1 MVRLKNIPIDV
12 DWEEIVEEY
21 YKQFNV
27 SLCKFGL
34 VLKHLG
40 TTCHHFKQEVRR
52 ALAGQFL
59 VVFLVIPILAIFG
72 PQEFNKKQSEK
83 RKSASFERGNSVRH
97 LVQMMSITER
107 DNETNEEEE
116 EEEEDSV
123 SPNLLLRDK
132 KLTEF
137 VTDLLTTARN
147 LKILESLPSTEGR
160 RRSGRWAMTKQT
172 TGRYKPN
179 YSGASHLLS
188 TETIGSC
195 G

>member
-1 MVRLKNIPIDV
+1 M
-12 DWEEIVEEY
+12 EEY
-21 YKQFNV
+21 YAKFNG

-40 TTCHHFKQEVRR
+40 TTYQHFRQEVRR

-59 VVFLVIPILAIFG
+59 VVFLVIPILTIFG
-72 PQEFNKKQSEK
+72 TEEFNKIHSDK
-83 RKSASFERGNSVRH
+83 RKSASSERGNTIRH
-97 LVQMMSITER
+97 LIQMMSITER

-116 EEEEDSV
+116 EDIV

-137 VTDLLTTARN
+137 VRNLLATAEN
-147 LKILESLPSTEGR
+147 LKILESLPVSSR
-160 RRSGRWAMTKQT
+160 RKSGRWAMTRRT
-172 TGRYKPN
+172 TGRYKPT
-179 YSGASHLLS
+179 YSTASHSALS
-188 TETIGSC
+188 TEAIGSC

>member
-1 MVRLKNIPIDV
+1 M
-12 DWEEIVEEY
+12 EEY
-21 YKQFNV
+21 YQQFNV

-40 TTCHHFKQEVRR
+40 TTFQHFKEEVRR

-72 PQEFNKKQSEK
+72 PQEINNKQTEK
-83 RKSASFERGNSVRH
+83 RKSASFERGNTVRH
-97 LVQMMSITER
+97 LVQMMSITEG
-107 DNETNEEEE
+107 DNETNEEQDDEE
-116 EEEEDSV
+116 NV

-137 VTDLLTTARN
+137 VTELLITARN
-147 LKILESLPSTEGR
+147 LKILESLPSCEGR
-160 RRSGRWAMTKQT
+160 RRPGSWARTKQT

-179 YSGASHLLS
+179 YSSPSQLLS

>member
-1 MVRLKNIPIDV
+1 M
-12 DWEEIVEEY
+12 EEY

-40 TTCHHFKQEVRR
+40 TTCQHFQQEVRR

-59 VVFLVIPILAIFG
+59 VLLLVIPILAIFG
-72 PQEFNKKQSEK
+72 PQELNKIQSVK
-83 RKSASFERGNSVRH
+83 RKSANFERGNTVRH

-107 DNETNEEEE
+107 DNETNEED
-116 EEEEDSV
+116 EDSV
-123 SPNLLLRDK
+123 SPNLLLRDE
-132 KLTEF
+132 KLTKF
-137 VTDLLTTARN
+137 VTDLLTAARN
-147 LKILESLPSTEGR
+147 LKILESLPSEGR
-160 RRSGRWAMTKQT
+160 RRSGSWAMTKQT
-172 TGRYKPN
+172 TGRYKP
-179 YSGASHLLS
+179 STKPSTSHLLS